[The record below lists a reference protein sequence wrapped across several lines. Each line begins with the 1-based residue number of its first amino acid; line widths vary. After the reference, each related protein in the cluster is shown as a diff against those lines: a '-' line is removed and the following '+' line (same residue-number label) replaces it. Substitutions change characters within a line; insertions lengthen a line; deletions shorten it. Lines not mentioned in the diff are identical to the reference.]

1 MKYMIE
7 MSTKFKKDYK
17 LAKKCGYD
25 MSLLKEVIDLLADG
39 KTLPE
44 KYFRKNTVITLW
56 AEITQGAVSVIFSPI
71 GCLFTELKKSF

>member
-1 MKYMIE
+1 MKYTIE

-17 LAKKCGYD
+17 LAKKRGYD
-25 MSLLKEVIDLLADG
+25 MALMKEVIDLLADG

-44 KYFRKNTVITLW
+44 NTVITLW